1 MSNQSDPQNQSDDVS
16 DVFKMTSE
24 EILER
29 AKARAKEQNLFCAG
43 AVTPEEAWAL
53 VRANAAVILDVR
65 TQEEHK
71 FVGYIPDSVLIP
83 WMCGNSMVKNPSFI
97 SEASKQFGKD
107 AIILTLCR
115 SAKRSAGAAE
125 TLCLSG
131 YTNVFNIMEGFEGDL
146 DENMQRNH
154 INGWRFRKLPWKQD

>member
-71 FVGYIPDSVLIP
+71 FVATSLIP
-83 WMCGNSMVKNPSFI
+83 F
-97 SEASKQFGKD
+97 
-107 AIILTLCR
+107 
-115 SAKRSAGAAE
+115 
-125 TLCLSG
+125 
-131 YTNVFNIMEGFEGDL
+131 
-146 DENMQRNH
+146 
-154 INGWRFRKLPWKQD
+154 

>member
-1 MSNQSDPQNQSDDVS
+1 
-16 DVFKMTSE
+16 
-24 EILER
+24 
-29 AKARAKEQNLFCAG
+29 
-43 AVTPEEAWAL
+43 
-53 VRANAAVILDVR
+53 
-65 TQEEHK
+65 
-71 FVGYIPDSVLIP
+71 
-83 WMCGNSMVKNPSFI
+83 MVKNPSFI